1 MPTSGS
7 QNISLKTLATLFASS
22 ARATVLR
29 LFMVDPYRAYYQRQ
43 IEKAT
48 GLAIRAVQRELERLS
63 RLGLLFK
70 RVEGNRT
77 YYQVDVDFPLFPE
90 LQGLVLKAGDEYDRL
105 RGFAAMERSIVVAL
119 LDETQTK
126 VLLVT
131 EGSARLGR
139 SVPGPY
145 SVELMTADH
154 FLELLAT
161 SPEKLGPYLS
171 TGVDLLGRRDDLIW
185 RRIEL
190 AGYNVSKGR
199 GVA

>member
-1 MPTSGS
+1 M
-7 QNISLKTLATLFASS
+7 LFASS

-29 LFMVDPYRAYYQRQ
+29 LFMLDPYRPYYQRQ

-63 RLGLLFK
+63 GMGLVYK
-70 RVEGNRT
+70 RAEGNRT

-90 LQGLVLKAGDEYDRL
+90 LQGMILKACDDCDRL
-105 RGFAAMERSIVVAL
+105 RAFAAMERGVLLAI
-119 LDETQTK
+119 LDESERR

-131 EGSARLGR
+131 EGATRLSR
-139 SVPGPY
+139 TVPGPY
-145 SVELMTADH
+145 SVEVMPSEQ
-154 FLELLAT
+154 FLELLAA
-161 SPEKLGPYLS
+161 SPEKLAPFLEK
-171 TGVDLLGRRDDLIW
+171 GVDLLGRRDDLIW
-185 RRIEL
+185 RRIES